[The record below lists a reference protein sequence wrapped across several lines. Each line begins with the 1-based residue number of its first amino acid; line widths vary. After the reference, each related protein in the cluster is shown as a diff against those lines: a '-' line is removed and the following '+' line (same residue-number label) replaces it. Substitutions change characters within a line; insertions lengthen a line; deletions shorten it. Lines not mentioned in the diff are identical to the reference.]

1 MGTQNANTLI
11 ETACSGPS
19 EIYHDSIIHVQV
31 HVHNESIQGK

>member
-11 ETACSGPS
+11 ETACSGPP
-19 EIYHDSIIHVQV
+19 EIYHDPII